1 VNKFVV
7 SNPVERLVLRDSTC
21 IIIGCIIVGVA
32 CFSRNVGVVDI
43 KNFAELVLDARNYS
57 FRFYVV
63 VSLGV

>member
-43 KNFAELVLDARNYS
+43 
-57 FRFYVV
+57 
-63 VSLGV
+63 